1 MSSID
6 AANLTRQLNAHALAT
21 HSNRVTRQQ
30 RGLIQDW
37 IARYLLWRRVRRDE
51 AWLKRQP
58 DYLLRDIGLDRG
70 DIGTAVRAG
79 RYL

>member
-6 AANLTRQLNAHALAT
+6 AASLTRQLNSHALAT
-21 HSNRVTRQQ
+21 HSNGVTRQH

-70 DIGTAVRAG
+70 EIGAALRAG